1 MASQEIIEKV
11 YPDYQEA
18 VPYEYPQPQRTPQ
31 VPEQPERKKKAK
43 VLTRKEIMYLSVLS
57 VLAFIL
63 IFGNLI
69 TQVMISNQNRSLQDL
84 LVNNQQI
91 TVENGN
97 LNQEVQ
103 ELSRYNRIMEIAEEL
118 GLEMNEENV
127 RNVSR

>member
-1 MASQEIIEKV
+1 
-11 YPDYQEA
+11 
-18 VPYEYPQPQRTPQ
+18 
-31 VPEQPERKKKAK
+31 
-43 VLTRKEIMYLSVLS
+43 MYLSVLS